1 MWKVALIS
9 RVALPEALHV
19 RVSGTSQE
27 GLSGVSAT
35 VEAMTSWMIILAA
48 AIVGGALSAGLTW
61 WVMRLA
67 GERDL
72 AGVATERD
80 LLRERVVDLEAAV
93 SEDGQTAAA
102 LTPLGETLARVERQ
116 VGALERDR
124 VSQYA
129 DLAATMR
136 EVQATTG
143 ELGRATHSLAGSLH
157 SANVRGAWGE
167 VQLRRVLEHAGMLER
182 VDFDTQVRAV
192 GSHGRGVR
200 PDAVVHL
207 PGDKILVVDAK
218 APMRAFLQAQ
228 GEDVAAEER
237 SRLHAEH
244 AAALTGHVK
253 SLCAKEYWS
262 AFETTPEMVV
272 CFVPTEA
279 MLSAA
284 LAADPSLHETAMRS
298 RVVLVAPGSLF
309 ALLRTVAF
317 TWQQDALSANAREL
331 LTLGRELH
339 SRLGT
344 LGGHVGAMG
353 SSLSRSIESY
363 NRLVGALEARV
374 LVTARRF
381 HDLDLVE
388 DRIEAPAPI
397 GTGPRPLTAL
407 ELLDEVSAPDR
418 RPELLLDGT
427 VSDRPDSDDADADRS
442 LASG

>member
-1 MWKVALIS
+1 MTPVETSWTTTAPLVVVGALL
-9 RVALPEALHV
+9 VGCLL
-19 RVSGTSQE
+19 G
-27 GLSGVSAT
+27 G
-35 VEAMTSWMIILAA
+35 AMT
-48 AIVGGALSAGLTW
+48 W
-61 WVMRLA
+61 WTMRLRA
-67 GERDL
+67 ERDL
-72 AGVATERD
+72 AAAETERD
-80 LLRERVVDLEAAV
+80 LLRDRVGDLEHALDA
-93 SEDGQTAAA
+93 DDRTAALLA
-102 LTPLGETLARVERQ
+102 PLGETVARVERQ

-129 DLAATMR
+129 DLAATIR
-136 EVQATTG
+136 GVQTTTG

-192 GSHGRGVR
+192 GSNGRGVR
-200 PDAVVHL
+200 PDAVVRL

-228 GEDVAAEER
+228 GDEVAAEDR
-237 SRLHAEH
+237 TRLHAEH
-244 AAALTGHVK
+244 AAALTGHVQA
-253 SLCAKEYWS
+253 LCAKEYWS

-298 RVVLVAPGSLF
+298 RVVLVGPGSLF

-339 SRLGT
+339 TRLAT

-353 SSLSRSIESY
+353 ASLSRSIESY

-381 HDLDLVE
+381 HDLELVE
-388 DRIEAPAPI
+388 DRIEAPVPI
-397 GTGPRPLTAL
+397 ETGPRPLTAL

-418 RPELLLDGT
+418 RPELLVDGT
-427 VSDRPDSDDADADRS
+427 VSDRPDSDDADRG

>member
-1 MWKVALIS
+1 MTWTTTAL
-9 RVALPEALHV
+9 LLL
-19 RVSGTSQE
+19 T
-27 GLSGVSAT
+27 
-35 VEAMTSWMIILAA
+35 
-48 AIVGGALSAGLTW
+48 GALLLGCLLGSALTW
-61 WVMRLA
+61 WTMRMRA
-67 GERDL
+67 ERDL
-72 AGVATERD
+72 AAAETERD
-80 LLRERVVDLEAAV
+80 LLRERVGDLEHALDA
-93 SEDGQTAAA
+93 DDRTAALLA
-102 LTPLGETLARVERQ
+102 PLGETVARVERQ

-124 VSQYA
+124 TSQYA

-182 VDFDTQVRAV
+182 CDFDTQVSAI

-200 PDAVVHL
+200 PDAVVRL

-228 GEDVAAEER
+228 GEDLTPDER
-237 SRLHAEH
+237 ARLLAEH
-244 AAALTGHVK
+244 ATALSGHVQA
-253 SLCAKEYWS
+253 LCAKEYWS
-262 AFETTPEMVV
+262 AFRTTPEMVV

-284 LAADPSLHETAMRS
+284 LAADPSLHERALRS

-309 ALLRTVAF
+309 ALVRTVAF

-344 LGGHVGAMG
+344 LAGHVGAMG

-363 NRLVGALEARV
+363 NRLVGTLEARV

-388 DRIEAPAPI
+388 DEIVRPAPI
-397 GTGPRPLTAL
+397 ETAPRPLTAL
-407 ELLDEVSAPDR
+407 ELLEEVGAADR
-418 RPELLLDGT
+418 RPELLLDVPNVAPEG
-427 VSDRPDSDDADADRS
+427 SDGVDRRRET
-442 LASG
+442 G

>member
-1 MWKVALIS
+1 MPDGA
-9 RVALPEALHV
+9 RA
-19 RVSGTSQE
+19 R
-27 GLSGVSAT
+27 SAT
-35 VEAMTSWMIILAA
+35 LSEPSARLVDMTWTTTTLLLLTG
-48 AIVGGALSAGLTW
+48 VLVLGCLLGSALTW
-61 WVMRLA
+61 WTMRMRA
-67 GERDL
+67 ERDL
-72 AGVATERD
+72 AAAETERD
-80 LLRERVVDLEAAV
+80 LLRERVGDLEHALD
-93 SEDGQTAAA
+93 SDDRTAALLA
-102 LTPLGETLARVERQ
+102 PLGETVARVERQ
-116 VGALERDR
+116 VGVLERDR
-124 VSQYA
+124 TSQYA

-182 VDFDTQVRAV
+182 CDFDTQVSAV

-200 PDAVVHL
+200 PDAVVRL

-228 GEDVAAEER
+228 GEDLIPEER
-237 SRLHAEH
+237 RRLLAEH
-244 AAALTGHVK
+244 AAALSAHVRA
-253 SLCAKEYWS
+253 LCAKEYWS
-262 AFETTPEMVV
+262 AFHSAPEMVV

-284 LAADPSLHETAMRS
+284 LAADPSLHETALRS

-309 ALLRTVAF
+309 ALVRTVAF

-344 LGGHVGAMG
+344 LAGHVGAMG

-381 HDLDLVE
+381 SDLDLVE
-388 DRIEAPAPI
+388 DEIAAPPPIES
-397 GTGPRPLTAL
+397 GPRPLTAL
-407 ELLDEVSAPDR
+407 ELLEEVSAPER
-418 RPELLLDGT
+418 RPQIVLDLP
-427 VSDRPDSDDADADRS
+427 DRETDGRH
-442 LASG
+442 ASG